1 MAFGGASFD
10 WNAFTYEKTELHDNT
25 QEARESISGKTTV
38 NLGTRFQYNRVA
50 LEATMTKTFLQ
61 NPFVG
66 FSKAD
71 GIALDIGAFINF

>member
-10 WNAFTYEKTELHDNT
+10 WNAFTYEKKELNDNS
-25 QEARESISGKTTV
+25 EESKETVSNKTTV
-38 NLGTRFQYNRVA
+38 NLGARFQYNRVA